1 MRKLPATLAL
11 LLALIVV
18 MVPTVASAHGSRPT
32 SAGHLLSAS
41 RPGVKQYRVNSEL
54 TIDLGTGVQGGV
66 AGTNTYKCV
75 NDNGGFGFSTTTDQI
90 KRDLWIDASES
101 IIPPCITVKSYQY
114 FDMMVASP
122 YKGSIGLVL
131 AEDENGKPARSPY
144 QLKCT
149 NGSSYHLACKQTGP
163 LSVTITCVPEF
174 SSPCVDTS
182 SNPKINCTPE
192 VHLKENQQVVNE
204 HICTSTGDPLPAVTT
219 TGSPL
224 PGGLSYSRYPDNSG
238 TWIVINGTVHAPR
251 WSGGFTSLSR
261 CSLSSQLGPLGY
273 PAWLSASA
281 SGQRGRP
288 AGRPTF

>member
-1 MRKLPATLAL
+1 MRKLSAALAL
-11 LLALIVV
+11 LLALIGV

-32 SAGHLLSAS
+32 SAGHMLGAS
-41 RPGVKQYRVNSEL
+41 RPGSKEYRVSSEL

-66 AGTNTYKCV
+66 AGTNSFKCV

-131 AEDENGKPARSPY
+131 AEDETGKPARSPY

-149 NGSSYHLACKQTGP
+149 NGYSYHLACKQTGQ
-163 LSVTITCVPEF
+163 LSVTITCVPVG

-192 VHLKENQQVVNE
+192 VHLKEHQQVVNE
-204 HICTSTGDPLPAVTT
+204 HICTSTGDPLPTVTT
-219 TGSPL
+219 TESPL
-224 PGGLSYSRYPDNSG
+224 PGGLWYSRYPDNNG
-238 TWIVINGTVHAPR
+238 TWIVINGTVNAPR
-251 WSGGFTSLSR
+251 WSGGFTAFHAAPSV
-261 CSLSSQLGPLGY
+261 
-273 PAWLSASA
+273 ASTVHWDIQP
-281 SGQRGRP
+281 G
-288 AGRPTF
+288 